1 MSDDRPAETLRDA
14 VLLLARDPGWVPGLS
29 QLVIDEVEAEVPE
42 LLADEELRFAMRN
55 SNEELLRT
63 FIEMLRGSVSP
74 QTAKPPSAS
83 VEYTREVVRRGVGV
97 DSLLRGYHAAQAA
110 FFKDFARRVRS
121 EPALSTDPAATIEE
135 AAQWSFGFVAALNRE
150 VVGFIGAMG
159 SRRATETRRE
169 RLEAAG
175 LSEHDLDRISAPV
188 GLDLGA
194 ESSEE
199 TALSILAEVIA
210 ARHDRQGGRLADAA
224 GRIHQVAA

>member
-1 MSDDRPAETLRDA
+1 MGSL
-14 VLLLARDPGWVPGLS
+14 LS

-42 LLADEELRFAMRN
+42 LLADEELRFAMRK

-97 DSLLRGYHAAQAA
+97 DSLLRGHHAAQAA

-121 EPALSTDPAATIEE
+121 ESALSTDPAATIEE

-150 VVGFIGAMG
+150 VVDQFAEERDRWVRSAASDRAFRR
-159 SRRATETRRE
+159 SRQPHHTQPSPRQASLLPRLLRR
-169 RLEAAG
+169 RG
-175 LSEHDLDRISAPV
+175 
-188 GLDLGA
+188 
-194 ESSEE
+194 
-199 TALSILAEVIA
+199 
-210 ARHDRQGGRLADAA
+210 
-224 GRIHQVAA
+224 